1 MILLDT
7 NVLSQP
13 LRLNG
18 DPKVIAWIDAHTEEL
33 YIPVLA
39 ISELVYG
46 IELIDDWDRKSRLT
60 NALAALRLRFEDR
73 YVPFDT
79 PAADAH
85 GWLQARMHRS
95 GGRLPEIDSQISAI
109 AISRKAKIATRNVKD
124 FERTGV
130 ELINPWTA

>member
-1 MILLDT
+1 MILADT

-18 DPKVIAWIDAHTEEL
+18 EPKVIAWIDAHSDEL
-33 YIPVLA
+33 YIPVHA

-46 IELIDDWDRKSRLT
+46 IELVEDWDRKIRLT

-79 PAADAH
+79 AAADAH

-95 GGRLPEIDSQISAI
+95 GGKLPEIDSQIAAI
-109 AISRKAKIATRNVKD
+109 AISRGATIATRNTKD
-124 FERTGV
+124 FARAGV
-130 ELINPWTA
+130 ELIDPWSD